1 MHGRDGACV
10 SGCLTLLVRR
20 ADALIGQ
27 EDTKRLCGNPT
38 VKDETRFQVGCRT

>member
-1 MHGRDGACV
+1 VASDVA
-10 SGCLTLLVRR
+10 RR

-38 VKDETRFQVGCRT
+38 VKDETRLQVGCRT

>member
-1 MHGRDGACV
+1 L
-10 SGCLTLLVRR
+10 CLTLPGR

-38 VKDETRFQVGCRT
+38 VKDETRFQVGCRS